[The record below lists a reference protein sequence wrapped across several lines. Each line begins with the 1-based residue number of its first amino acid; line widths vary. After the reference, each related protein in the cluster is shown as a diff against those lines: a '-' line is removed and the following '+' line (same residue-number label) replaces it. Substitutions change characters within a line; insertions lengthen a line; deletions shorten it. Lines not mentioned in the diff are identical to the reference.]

1 MKRSFLLVIALA
13 AAAALPPAAFSAVP
27 APDVPGVIAVTGDEK
42 PFLAAHAEGVQIY
55 ACRSGAWALVAPR
68 ATLYGDNRQVVAR
81 HFGGPTWQ
89 ARDGSSVVGR
99 RVDGVTVPGAI
110 QWLLLARAS
119 SSVGPDGDRL
129 AGTTHIQRINTVGG
143 LPPGAALCVTEAMEV
158 EVPYEADYVFW
169 KATSEPTT
177 AGGLTAARQ

>member
-1 MKRSFLLVIALA
+1 MKRLLLLSIAV
-13 AAAALPPAAFSAVP
+13 AAAALPSAAAAAVP
-27 APDVPGVIAVTGDEK
+27 APDVPGDIAVTGDEK

-68 ATLYGDNRQVVAR
+68 ATLYGDNGQVVAS

-99 RVDGVTVPGAI
+99 RVNGVTVDASAI
-110 QWLLLARAS
+110 QWLLLSRVS
-119 SSVGPDGDRL
+119 SSVGSDGDRL

-143 LPPGAALCVTEAMEV
+143 LPPGAAECVTEGTQV

-169 KATSEPTT
+169 KAT
-177 AGGLTAARQ
+177 A

>member
-1 MKRSFLLVIALA
+1 MKRSFVLAIAVAVA
-13 AAAALPPAAFSAVP
+13 ATLPSAAVAAVSS
-27 APDVPGVIAVTGDEK
+27 PDVPGDIAVAGNEK
-42 PFLAAHAEGVQIY
+42 PFLAAHAVGVQIY

-68 ATLYGDNRQVVAR
+68 ATLYGDNGQVVAS

-99 RVDGVTVPGAI
+99 RVNGVTVDAGAI
-110 QWLLLARAS
+110 QWLLLSRAS
-119 SSVGPDGDRL
+119 SSVGSDGDRL

-143 LPPGAALCVTEAMEV
+143 LAPAATECVTEGTQV

-169 KATSEPTT
+169 KAAE
-177 AGGLTAARQ
+177 

>member
-1 MKRSFLLVIALA
+1 MKRSILLAIALA
-13 AAAALPPAAFSAVP
+13 AAAALPSAAFAAVP
-27 APDVPGVIAVTGDEK
+27 APDVPDAIAVTGSEK
-42 PFLAAHAEGVQIY
+42 PFLTAHAEGVQIY
-55 ACRSGAWALVAPR
+55 ACRSGAWTLVAPR
-68 ATLYGDNRQVVAR
+68 ATLYGDNGQVVAY

-110 QWLLLARAS
+110 QWLLLSRAS
-119 SSVGPDGDRL
+119 SSVGAGGDRH

-143 LPPGAALCVTEAMEV
+143 LPPDAAVCVTEGMQV

-169 KATSEPTT
+169 KAT
-177 AGGLTAARQ
+177 G

>member
-1 MKRSFLLVIALA
+1 MKRSLLLAIAIT
-13 AAAALPPAAFSAVP
+13 AAAALPSAATAAVP
-27 APDVPGVIAVTGDEK
+27 APDVPSVIAVTGDEK

-68 ATLYGDNRQVVAR
+68 ATLYGDNGKVIAS

-99 RVDGVTVPGAI
+99 RVDGVTVDAGAI
-110 QWLLLARAS
+110 PWLLLSRAS
-119 SSVGPDGDRL
+119 SSAGPDGDRL
-129 AGTTHIQRINTVGG
+129 AGTTHIQRINTIGG
-143 LPPGAALCVTEAMEV
+143 LPPAPAECMTDGDQV

-169 KATSEPTT
+169 KAT
-177 AGGLTAARQ
+177 A

>member
-1 MKRSFLLVIALA
+1 MKRSFLLAIAFA
-13 AAAALPPAAFSAVP
+13 AAAALPSAAVAAVP
-27 APDVPGVIAVTGDEK
+27 APDVPGDIAVTGDEK

-68 ATLYGDNRQVVAR
+68 ATLYGDSGQVIAS

-99 RVDGVTVPGAI
+99 RVNGVTVDAGAI
-110 QWLLLARAS
+110 QWLLLSRAS
-119 SSVGPDGDRL
+119 SSVGSDGDRL

-143 LPPGAALCVTEAMEV
+143 LPPAATECVTEGNQV

-169 KATSEPTT
+169 KAT
-177 AGGLTAARQ
+177 A